1 MAENS
6 TAGRIR
12 PRWPGWRTL
21 IVRARG
27 RPLLLAR
34 RGLAAAFFLTA
45 LALFLRPGTGDPG
58 VLTVVSAHDIA
69 AGSTLGDT
77 DVRIVAMPAEV
88 RPSGAFDAA
97 DPVRGR
103 LLSGAARAG
112 EPITDTRLLGLPGT
126 GDPRLSTVP
135 VRLADAGVAAL
146 LRPGSRVDVVAA
158 EDGQQ
163 GRRVLASMATVVTV
177 STSDA
182 GARHPPGSASAG
194 PLVLLSLPPEVAT
207 QVAGAS
213 LGRPVTVTL
222 R

>member
-1 MAENS
+1 M
-6 TAGRIR
+6 
-12 PRWPGWRTL
+12 
-21 IVRARG
+21 RARG

-34 RGLAAAFFLTA
+34 RGLAAALLLTA

-69 AGSTLGDT
+69 AGSTIDDA
-77 DVRIVAMPAEV
+77 DVRVVAMPAAV
-88 RPSGAFDAA
+88 RPSGAFEAA

-112 EPITDTRLLGLPGT
+112 EPITDARLLGLPGT

-158 EDGQQ
+158 EDGER

-177 STSDA
+177 VTVSTADA
-182 GARHPPGSASAG
+182 GARHPPGSSATG
-194 PLVLLSLPPEVAT
+194 PLLLLSLPPETAT